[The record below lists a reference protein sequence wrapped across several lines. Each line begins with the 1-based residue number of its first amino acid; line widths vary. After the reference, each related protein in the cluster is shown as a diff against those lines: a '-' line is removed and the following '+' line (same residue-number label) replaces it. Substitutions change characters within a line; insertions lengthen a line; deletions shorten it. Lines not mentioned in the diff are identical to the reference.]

1 MSQANVDSAEID
13 RFDALAGRWWD
24 PAGPFRPLHELNP
37 LRLGYIEK
45 FAALGGK
52 RVLDVGCGGGILTE
66 SLARA
71 GADVLGIDLAQEAL
85 AVAELHAIESCST
98 ARYRCIDVAALA
110 AEQPAQYDVIACM
123 EMLEHVPDPSQIVAS
138 LAILLKPTGRLFV
151 STINRNPKAFVHA
164 ILGAEYL
171 LGLVPRG
178 THEYAKFIRP
188 SELARWGRSAGLEFG
203 DLAGMGYNPLTRS
216 FRLMSNVDVNYLG
229 VMLRANTH

>member
-1 MSQANVDSAEID
+1 MSGANVDTAEIGK
-13 RFDALAGRWWD
+13 FDALAGRWWD

-37 LRLGYIEK
+37 LRLGYIQK
-45 FAALGGK
+45 FALLDGM

-71 GADVLGIDLAQEAL
+71 GANVLGIDLAQEAL
-85 AVAELHAIESCST
+85 AVAELHAIETHCT
-98 ARYRCIDVAALA
+98 ARYRVIEVAALA
-110 AEQPAQYDVIACM
+110 AEQPAFYDVITCM

-138 LAILLKPTGRLFV
+138 LAILLKPKGRLFV
-151 STINRNPKAFVHA
+151 STINRNPKAFVQA
-164 ILGAEYL
+164 ILSAEYL

-188 SELARWGRSAGLEFG
+188 SELARWGRAAGLEFA

-216 FRLMSNVDVNYLG
+216 FRLTTNVDVNYLG
-229 VMLRANTH
+229 FMRRVQTS